1 MSKIKEIL
9 RGVVHPWHCDSFGH
23 MNVRWYAHF
32 FDDGAY
38 HVWSVFWGSHQRMAQ
53 EFGLHTVTGRAATVF
68 RKELV
73 AGDLIVIDCAVTR
86 IGGKSCT
93 FVERMRHADSG
104 FVHATYEL
112 TEVFFDPR
120 TRKAA
125 PMPDSV
131 RAAVEPML
139 VTAGELDD

>member
-1 MSKIKEIL
+1 
-9 RGVVHPWHCDSFGH
+9 

-53 EFGLHTVTGRAATVF
+53 EFGLHTVTARAATVF

-104 FVHATYEL
+104 LVHATYEL
-112 TEVFFDPR
+112 TEVFFDPN

-125 PMPDSV
+125 PMPAPV
-131 RAAVEPML
+131 RETIEPM
-139 VTAGELDD
+139 VVAAGELED